1 MIGLDV
7 YKSKKELADWWGTD
21 PCSPHDARRLQQD
34 SGEPS
39 RESGQPHADQ
49 EGSYSRPQRDE
60 VTRRVDP
67 RLGISRSDTTASRW
81 GRDEIRS
88 SGYKGDKSRGHGGTA
103 TTVTDRTPKESFKKT
118 TRGGSAHS
126 FVQQ

>member
-21 PCSPHDARRLQQD
+21 PVHMTPAGYSKIAESLAEKVD
-34 SGEPS
+34 SLTPTRKE
-39 RESGQPHADQ
+39 A
-49 EGSYSRPQRDE
+49 SRPQRDE

-81 GRDEIRS
+81 GRDEIRR